1 MSNLRK
7 RGRDNSVSVSPPTI
21 NPLCFQPQIIDL
33 SQLHNHHH
41 PSNVVSTGL
50 RLSSGD
56 QPLNLY
62 HHPPPPPSSQNHASL
77 VSLSSSVFISDDFS
91 SQIKQHRE
99 EIDQFLQTQV
109 RIWKTQMELRR
120 KRSGDFVLF
129 IKKIRIFSFFRRKS
143 CGGRWRRNGRGITG
157 SYWLQRRRG
166 R

>member
-1 MSNLRK
+1 MSSNLRK

-50 RLSSGD
+50 RLFSGD

-62 HHPPPPPSSQNHASL
+62 HHPPPPPSSQNDASL
-77 VSLSSSVFISDDFS
+77 VSLSSSVFVSDDFS

-109 RIWKTQMELRR
+109 RIWKTQMEFVKKKERR
-120 KRSGDFVLF
+120 FCFLKKNFGLF
-129 IKKIRIFSFFRRKS
+129 S
-143 CGGRWRRNGRGITG
+143 
-157 SYWLQRRRG
+157 L
-166 R
+166 